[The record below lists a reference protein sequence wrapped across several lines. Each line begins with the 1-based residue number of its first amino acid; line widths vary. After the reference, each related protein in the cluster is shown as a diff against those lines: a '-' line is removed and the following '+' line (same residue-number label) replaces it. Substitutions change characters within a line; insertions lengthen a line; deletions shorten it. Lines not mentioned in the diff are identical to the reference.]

1 MSGLAA
7 VLEAPMA
14 QEKSVKYPH
23 LFSLPS
29 FPLSLL
35 YLFYT
40 AVLGFILVWEVGADT
55 PFAG

>member
-1 MSGLAA
+1 
-7 VLEAPMA
+7 MA

-29 FPLSLL
+29 FPVTLVFVLCCSFVF
-35 YLFYT
+35 YLG
-40 AVLGFILVWEVGADT
+40 VGREVGADT